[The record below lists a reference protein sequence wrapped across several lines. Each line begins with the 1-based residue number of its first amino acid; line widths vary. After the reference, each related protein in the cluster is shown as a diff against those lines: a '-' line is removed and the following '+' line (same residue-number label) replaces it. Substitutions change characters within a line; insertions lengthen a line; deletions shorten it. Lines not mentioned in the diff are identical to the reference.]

1 MSDQHSLYERDE
13 PALSGTEREIYD
25 EISAEEPWKLVE
37 EFATLERVT
46 GTNDEKAAARYVA
59 DRLDALGVP
68 YERYDPELWISQP
81 DTATVRTL
89 SPVEET
95 FDDSGDRPAVKTMA
109 FSEDGSVTG
118 EVVYVERSD
127 IDLMG
132 DVSEDIDEDITDK
145 VVLIESVGLSIEALD
160 NLSAY
165 GAAGVVLVHPHEEE
179 PHSGIATPV
188 WGAVPHPD
196 ETDRLPDMVI
206 TTVSRTVG
214 DRLIELWNDEN
225 DLTVELT
232 AEVTTDWF
240 ECPAVVSRIS
250 GESEP
255 DNDDFVLLHGHIDSW
270 FVGVTDN
277 ATGDAGLL
285 ECARVFNK
293 YRNQLKRDLWVAWWP
308 GHSTGRYAGSTW
320 FTDEFAN
327 HLDEHCVAHVDMDS
341 PGAEGATE
349 FQDMVVWM
357 AEADDLCKGAIGD
370 VAGKDGKMNR
380 PRRAGDWSFN
390 NLGISGMFALCSNIP
405 EDVREER
412 GYHLVRGCGG
422 NSNAWHLSTDTLEK
436 ADPDVLVRDI
446 RVYATVIGR
455 LLCDDVIPLDHRATL
470 KQHREI
476 LDSYAETA
484 GTHFDLTPAQD
495 ELADLATA
503 LERLYAETGTLEPE
517 VMNETIKKLS
527 RHLVRTNYV
536 TEGRFE
542 QDPAVHRP
550 PYPSL
555 EPVTELPE
563 MDPGSDEY
571 RFQRWHLKR
580 ARNRVVND
588 LRSARHAVT
597 DVLSQ

>member
-1 MSDQHSLYERDE
+1 MGDQYSLYEQDE
-13 PALSGTEREIYD
+13 PALSETEREIYD
-25 EISAEEPWKLVE
+25 EISAEEPWKVVE

-46 GTNDEKAAARYVA
+46 GTDDEKAAANYIA

-68 YERYDPELWISQP
+68 YDRYDPELWISQP
-81 DTATVRTL
+81 DAATIRTL
-89 SPVEET
+89 SPIEET

-109 FSEDGSVTG
+109 FSETGSVSG
-118 EVVYVERSD
+118 EVVYIERSD
-127 IDLMG
+127 IELMG
-132 DVSEDIDEDITDK
+132 DVSDDIEQDIRDRI
-145 VVLIESVGLSIEALD
+145 VLIESVGLSIEALD
-160 NLSAY
+160 NLSDH
-165 GAAGVVLVHPHEEE
+165 GAAGVVLVHPHAEE
-179 PHSGIATPV
+179 PHSGIATPI

-206 TTVSRTVG
+206 TTVSRTIG
-214 DRLIELWNDEN
+214 DRLIELWNDGD

-232 AEVTTDWF
+232 AELTTDWF
-240 ECPAVVSRIS
+240 ECPVVVSRIP
-250 GESEP
+250 GEADP

-285 ECARVFNK
+285 ECARVFD
-293 YRNQLKRDLWVAWWP
+293 RFRDQLKRDLWVAWWP

-320 FTDEFAN
+320 FADEFAN
-327 HLDEHCVAHVDMDS
+327 QFEEHCIAHVDMDS
-341 PGAEGATE
+341 PGVEGATE

-357 AEADDLCKGAIGD
+357 AEADDLCKGAIDD
-370 VAGKDGKMNR
+370 VAGKDSEMNR

-390 NLGISGMFALCSNIP
+390 NLGITGMFALCSNIP
-405 EDVREER
+405 EEIREEG
-412 GYHLVRGCGG
+412 GYHPVRGSGG

-436 ADPDVLVRDI
+436 ADPDVLVRDV
-446 RVYATVIGR
+446 RVYATVVAR
-455 LLCDDVIPLDHRATL
+455 LLCDAIPLDHRDTVE
-470 KQHREI
+470 QHREI

-484 GTHFDLTPAQD
+484 GTHFDLTPVRDELD
-495 ELADLATA
+495 ELATA
-503 LERLYAETGTLEPE
+503 VERLYAETDALQPGRVDEA
-517 VMNETIKKLS
+517 IKELS
-527 RHLVRTNYV
+527 RQLVRINYV

-555 EPVTELPE
+555 EPATKLPE

-571 RFQRWHLKR
+571 RFKRWHLKR

-588 LRSARHAVT
+588 LRSARRAVT
-597 DVLSQ
+597 DILPQ